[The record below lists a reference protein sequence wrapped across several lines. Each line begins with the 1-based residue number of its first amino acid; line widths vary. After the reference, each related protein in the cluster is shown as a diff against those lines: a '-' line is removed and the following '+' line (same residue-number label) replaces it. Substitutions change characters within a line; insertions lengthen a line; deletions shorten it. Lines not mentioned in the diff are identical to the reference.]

1 MTSLTGSSTAMRRG
15 ARSFRSS
22 RMQSSSTLMSIHES
36 DFDTPM
42 RSANRR
48 KPSGVKPRRRAPTSV
63 GMRGSSQPSTCF
75 SSTSWISLRL
85 DSTT

>member
-1 MTSLTGSSTAMRRG
+1 MRRC
-15 ARSFRSS
+15 ARAFKSS

-42 RSANRR
+42 RSAKSR

-63 GMRGSSQPSTCF
+63 GILGSSQPSTSWC
-75 SSTSWISLRL
+75 STSSISLRF
-85 DSTT
+85 DRRHG